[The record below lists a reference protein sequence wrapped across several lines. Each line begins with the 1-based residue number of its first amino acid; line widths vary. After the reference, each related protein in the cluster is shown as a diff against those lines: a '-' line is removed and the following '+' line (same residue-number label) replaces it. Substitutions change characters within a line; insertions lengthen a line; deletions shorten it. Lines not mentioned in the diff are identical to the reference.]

1 MKIFVV
7 THDQSGKLISEAG
20 GDSSIL
26 RPGEPV
32 FIPEPLDGWIS
43 SVAPA
48 VRIAR
53 LGTCIKSSL
62 ARRYYTSLCA
72 MHVLRPTATN
82 IVAAGL
88 PPYMLDRTFSPGEWI
103 DISEKTADDSITM
116 NVRRTRIG
124 STENIT
130 DSGATFSIDSLA
142 IDRTIEH
149 LSQLITFKTGDI
161 LVFADHAVNLDSP
174 LVDTAVSADI
184 NTTPSLSIRIK

>member
-7 THDQSGKLISEAG
+7 THDPSGKLIAEAG

-32 FIPEPLDGWIS
+32 FIPEPLDGWKS

-53 LGTCIKSSL
+53 LGTCIKASL

-72 MHVLRPTATN
+72 MHVLRPTDDNTA
-82 IVAAGL
+82 AAGL

-103 DISEKTADDSITM
+103 DISDKNADDHMTM
-116 NVRRTRIG
+116 NVLRTGIG
-124 STENIT
+124 STESMT
-130 DSGATFSIDSLA
+130 DASASFSIDSLA
-142 IDRTIEH
+142 IDRTIEQ

-161 LVFADHAVNLDSP
+161 IVFADHAVNLDSP
-174 LVDTAVSADI
+174 VVDTAVSADL
-184 NTTPSLSIRIK
+184 NAAPSLSIRIK